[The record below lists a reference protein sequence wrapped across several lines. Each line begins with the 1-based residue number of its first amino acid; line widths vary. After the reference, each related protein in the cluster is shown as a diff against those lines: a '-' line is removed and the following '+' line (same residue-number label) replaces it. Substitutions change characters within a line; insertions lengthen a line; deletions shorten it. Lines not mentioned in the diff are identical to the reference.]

1 MAQVELPIE
10 RPFVLEGGSHKEVPD
25 KSDAEVALEIGEASI
40 PTERG
45 VRRWLIPLVDLVC
58 GFLALGLVDGVESTH
73 HRVDLIALPLL
84 MLAFSGAIGAY
95 EDRTWCRRPG
105 GTDDR
110 TREVGLRALAGVFLA
125 WGAALLVP
133 LSIGDQL
140 LLWACYFAFDTVG
153 RMVGAEVISR
163 TSRIERW
170 ILVGNESTAER
181 LVGYPPL
188 RRRAKI
194 VCAVLPPHE
203 EGIDGVGYRTGAIAV
218 VDRYKP
224 DRAVIASNLGSD
236 QGLLALV
243 RAFQAVGVPVSL
255 LPRPLDLVEA
265 PAATPHRIA
274 GVPLIEVEA
283 LSVREVT
290 PYSGQDRRR
299 GDRRPKVSVV
309 VPAMNEEKNIGP
321 VLGELPE
328 GLHQVILVDGNS
340 KDETVAAARRAYPG
354 IDVVTQT
361 GKGKGDALRAGFA
374 AVSGNLI
381 VMLDADGSADPAEI
395 PRFVAALEAGADFA
409 KGSRFIP
416 GGGSA
421 DITMLRKLGNRF
433 LGFTVNTL
441 HRTSFT
447 DLCYGY
453 NAFWTRCLPHISLD
467 VPGFEV
473 ETHINLRVSSAG
485 MRIVEVPSYER
496 DRFHGQSNLNTFR
509 DGLRV
514 LRTILSES
522 RRNQL
527 LRRGRVSA
535 APGAEQGEKAT
546 A

>member
-1 MAQVELPIE
+1 VAQVELPIE
-10 RPFVLEGGSHKEVPD
+10 RPFKVERGVPTEVPD
-25 KSDAEVALEIGEASI
+25 KTTAEVALEIGEASI
-40 PTERG
+40 PTEHG
-45 VRRWLIPLVDLVC
+45 VRRWLIPVVDLC
-58 GFLALGLVDGVESTH
+58 SAFLALILIDGLATSRH
-73 HRVDLIALPLL
+73 PLDLVALPLL
-84 MLAFSGAIGAY
+84 MLVFSGAIGVY
-95 EDRTWCRRPG
+95 EDRTWRSGRRA
-105 GTDDR
+105 TDGR
-110 TREVGLRALAGVFLA
+110 TREIGLRALVGVFLA

-133 LSIGDQL
+133 LSIVDQL
-140 LLWACYFAFDTVG
+140 LLWASFFAFDTVG
-153 RMVGAEVISR
+153 RMIGAEVISR
-163 TSRIERW
+163 NSRIERW

-181 LVGYPPL
+181 LAGYEPL
-188 RRRAKI
+188 RRHAKV

-203 EGIDGVGYRTGAIAV
+203 EGMEGVGYRKGAIEV
-218 VDRYKP
+218 VDRYKA
-224 DRAVIASNLGSD
+224 DRAVIASYRESD

-255 LPRPLDLVEA
+255 LPRPLDLLEA
-265 PAATPHRIA
+265 PAATPSWVA
-274 GVPLIEVEA
+274 GVPLISVEA

-290 PYSGQDRRR
+290 PYSGPDRRR
-299 GDRRPKVSVV
+299 GSRRPKVSVV
-309 VPAMNEEKNIGP
+309 VPAMNEEKNIET

-395 PRFVAALEAGADFA
+395 TRFVEVLESGADFA

-509 DGLRV
+509 DGFRV
-514 LRTILSES
+514 LRTILAEA

-527 LRRGRVSA
+527 IRRGRVPARESM
-535 APGAEQGEKAT
+535 EKVT

>member
-1 MAQVELPIE
+1 MALVELPVE
-10 RPFVLEGGSHKEVPD
+10 RPFIVEGSPQAEVPV

-40 PTERG
+40 PTEHG
-45 VRRWLIPLVDLVC
+45 VRRWLIPLIDLSS
-58 GFLALGLVDGVESTH
+58 GFLTLALVDGLESTH

-84 MLAFSGAIGAY
+84 MLAFSGAIGVYGDGA
-95 EDRTWCRRPG
+95 RRSGPG
-105 GTDDR
+105 VNDGR
-110 TREVGLRALAGVFLA
+110 TREIGLRALVGVFLT
-125 WGAALLVP
+125 WGASLLVP
-133 LSIGDQL
+133 LNIGDQL
-140 LLWACYFAFDTVG
+140 ILWACYFTFDTVG
-153 RMVGAEVISR
+153 RMIGAEVISR

-181 LVGYPPL
+181 LVGYQPL
-188 RRRAKI
+188 RRHAKI

-203 EGIDGVGYRTGAIAV
+203 EGMEGVGYRTGAIEV

-224 DRAVIASNLGSD
+224 DRAVIASHLETD
-236 QGLLALV
+236 QGLMALV

-255 LPRPLDLVEA
+255 LPRPFDLVEA
-265 PAATPHRIA
+265 PAATPNRIA

-290 PYSGQDRRR
+290 PYSGPDRRR
-299 GDRRPKVSVV
+299 GARRSKVSVV
-309 VPAMNEEKNIGP
+309 VPAMNEEKNIGL
-321 VLGELPE
+321 VLGELPK

-340 KDETVAAARRAYPG
+340 KDETVAAARRAYPA

-395 PRFVAALEAGADFA
+395 PRFIDALESGADFA
-409 KGSRFIP
+409 KGSRFIA

-421 DITMLRKLGNRF
+421 DITSLRKIGNRF

-453 NAFWTRCLPHISLD
+453 NAFWTRCLPYISLD

-473 ETHINLRVSSAG
+473 ETHINLRVASAG
-485 MRIVEVPSYER
+485 MRIVEVPSFER

-514 LRTILSES
+514 LRTILSEA

-527 LRRGRVSA
+527 IRRGQVSSLS
-535 APGAEQGEKAT
+535 GAEQGEKAT